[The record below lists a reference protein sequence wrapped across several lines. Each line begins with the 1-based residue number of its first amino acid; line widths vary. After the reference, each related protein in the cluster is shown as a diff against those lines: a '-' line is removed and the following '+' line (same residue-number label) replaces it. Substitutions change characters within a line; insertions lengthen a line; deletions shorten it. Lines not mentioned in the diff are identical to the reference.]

1 MPRKVKLF
9 AIAVAAALFFVAPRP
24 ASAQVSLGSI
34 SGTVVDPSGAV
45 VPGAEITA
53 TNVQTQ
59 AQTKTTSDT
68 SGLFKL
74 ALLPVG
80 TYEISVTK
88 TGFQTLVVTGI
99 QVSAGVDRGLGKLGM
114 KVGQLTTTVQ
124 VLAGT
129 PLLQTTEAQ
138 ISNTIGSQTLNNF
151 PGIQENQGMDFIA
164 LSLPGVA
171 NPRDLGFSNSNGTD
185 FSVNGIRSRNND
197 QQIDGQ
203 NNNDNSV
210 AGPALFVSNPDFV
223 QNYQITTNQFG
234 AEYGRNSGSVVN
246 IITKSGT
253 NNWHGTISATEGN
266 SVLDSLSNTQK
277 AFEGLTK
284 VPRFNNIFPSAT
296 IGGPLWKNHIFMFG
310 GFDTQINSS
319 RFVYANGGL
328 TPTPL
333 GVSQM
338 AACFD
343 GSQSITALQNH
354 GPYAIGGGAPVIS
367 GTPRIVSLSGGSFPN
382 FVPNNT
388 ATNLCDVEMAGV
400 QRTLSNSLH
409 EYDWVYRVDVT
420 VSDKDRFYGRY
431 LFQKQTFFNTDAF
444 SSSNVFA
451 AAGYP
456 VNVPS
461 LGQDIGLSWTHV
473 ISGRQ
478 VNEARFSYG
487 RTNVQFGGNGI
498 GNTIPTQENIGNALA
513 RIQFATTGLLGFGP
527 PSNAPQG
534 RIVNTY
540 QVQDNWSYLWGKHQ
554 LRAGVNYTRQRSPN
568 IFLPSYNGT
577 YTFADWAAFAQ
588 NAPSTIQIAN
598 GNTKLNFVENDTFL
612 YVADDFRVSPNL
624 TLNLGLTW
632 SYYGQPANLFNEI
645 TTQRETNP
653 NTAFWNTSLP
663 LSVRTF
669 PSIPS
674 VKNSFAP
681 GVGFAY
687 SPQWGGWFTGNGK
700 MVIRGGYRLAY
711 DPPYYNIYLNIAT
724 AAPMVFLQTLRATA
738 TTSLPEMLANPIGPN
753 VRQQLSPLLTPGVFD
768 PRTFNE
774 TSIGPNFGPD
784 YVSLWSFG
792 IQRELTKGGVF
803 EARYVGNHGSDLFQS
818 INANPFVAGLAANF
832 PSALP
837 SGVTP
842 CLEADAVVPSAI
854 GRQNCNFGVVRER
867 INGAYSNYNALQLEF
882 RSTNLFNQLTM
893 LTGYTFSKTLDNSS
907 EIFGSFGGG
916 NTYAFSQNPFNNAN
930 GEYGLSG
937 LDIPQT
943 FNLSF
948 VESLPFYRAQHGV
961 IGHILGG
968 WGVSATYILSSGQT
982 YTPNQF
988 ALAAFTGTDTQ
999 DTTFDRAFSGG
1010 AFEVFRPFLSNPNAP
1025 AGNVGMFA
1033 ADACNYF
1040 GTDAA
1045 CSFTAPNT
1053 LLNFNTLNTSAGA
1066 TANTVSNSD
1075 VRFIVNGLE
1084 SQTVFGTPYGNAAR
1098 NSLRDAK
1105 TNTAN
1110 ITIFKNFKFWEKAT
1124 LEWHMSM
1131 INAFN
1136 HPNFSSVDPFVD
1148 DAGFQDLTTGFAD
1161 PSLFSGG
1168 NRSILFGLKVTF

>member
-1 MPRKVKLF
+1 M
-9 AIAVAAALFFVAPRP
+9 A
-24 ASAQVSLGSI
+24 
-34 SGTVVDPSGAV
+34 
-45 VPGAEITA
+45 
-53 TNVQTQ
+53 
-59 AQTKTTSDT
+59 
-68 SGLFKL
+68 
-74 ALLPVG
+74 
-80 TYEISVTK
+80 
-88 TGFQTLVVTGI
+88 
-99 QVSAGVDRGLGKLGM
+99 
-114 KVGQLTTTVQ
+114 
-124 VLAGT
+124 
-129 PLLQTTEAQ
+129 
-138 ISNTIGSQTLNNF
+138 
-151 PGIQENQGMDFIA
+151 
-164 LSLPGVA
+164 
-171 NPRDLGFSNSNGTD
+171 FSNSNGTD

-210 AGPALFVSNPDFV
+210 AGPALFLSNPDFV
-223 QNYQITTNQFG
+223 QDYQITTNQFG

-253 NNWHGTISATEGN
+253 NNWHGTVSATEGN

-319 RFVYANGGL
+319 KFVYANGGL

-338 AACFD
+338 AGCFP
-343 GSQSITALQNH
+343 GSASIAALQSH
-354 GPYAIGGGAPVIS
+354 GPYAVGGGDPTIS
-367 GTPRIVSLSGGSFPN
+367 GKPEIVTLTGASTPDGTCG
-382 FVPNNT
+382 
-388 ATNLCDVEMAGV
+388 VEMAGV

-431 LFQKQTFFNTDAF
+431 LYQKQTFFNTDAF
-444 SSSNVFA
+444 SSSNIYA

-498 GNTIPTQENIGNALA
+498 GNTIPTQENIGTALA
-513 RIQFATTGLLGFGP
+513 RITFSDPSLLGFGP
-527 PSNAPQG
+527 PTNAPQG

-540 QVQDNWSYLWGKHQ
+540 QVQDNWSYLWGRHQ
-554 LRAGVNYTRQRSPN
+554 LRAGANYTRQRSPN
-568 IFLPSYNGT
+568 IFLPNFNGSFR
-577 YTFADWAAFAQ
+577 FADWSAFAQ
-588 NAPSTIQIAN
+588 NVPNSVSIAN
-598 GNTKLNFVENDTFL
+598 GNPKLNFIENDTFL
-612 YVADDFRVSPNL
+612 YVADDFKVTPNL

-632 SYYGQPANLFNEI
+632 SYYGQPANLFNQI

-653 NTAFWNTSLP
+653 STAFWNTSLP

-681 GVGFAY
+681 GFGFAY
-687 SPQWGGWFTGNGK
+687 SPQWGGWLTGNGK
-700 MVIRGGYRLAY
+700 TVIRGGYRLAY
-711 DPPYYNIYLNIAT
+711 DPPYYNIYLNIAS
-724 AAPMVFLQTLRATA
+724 AAPMVFLQTFGKAASGKIPL
-738 TTSLPEMLANPIGPN
+738 LADPVGTN
-753 VRQQLSPLLTPGVFD
+753 VRTQLAPVLTPGVFN
-768 PRTFNE
+768 PRQFNE

-792 IQRELTKGGVF
+792 IQRELTKGAVF

-818 INANPFVAGLAANF
+818 INANPFVAGLATSF
-832 PSALP
+832 PNSLP

-842 CLEADAVVPSAI
+842 CLAADAAVPSAT
-854 GRQNCNFGVVRER
+854 GRQNCNFGAVRER

-893 LTGYTFSKTLDNSS
+893 LTGYTFSKTLDNAS
-907 EIFGSFGGG
+907 EIFGTFGGG
-916 NTYAFSQNPFNNAN
+916 NTLAFSQNPFNNAN

-948 VESLPFYRAQHGV
+948 VESLPFYRSQHGV

-968 WGVSATYILSSGQT
+968 WGVSSTYILSSGQT
-982 YTPNQF
+982 YTPQQF
-988 ALAAFTGTDTQ
+988 ALAFSTGTNTQ
-999 DTTFDRAFSGG
+999 DTVFDNAFAGTF
-1010 AFEVFRPFLSNPNAP
+1010 ETFRPFLSNPNANP
-1025 AGNVGMFA
+1025 MNVGVFA
-1033 ADACNYF
+1033 GDACGLF
-1040 GTDAA
+1040 GAGCALTP
-1045 CSFTAPNT
+1045 TT
-1053 LLNFNTLNTSAGA
+1053 LLNFNAVNTTG
-1066 TANTVSNSD
+1066 TVNTVDKSQ
-1075 VRFIVNGLE
+1075 VRFIVNGATAQ
-1084 SQTVFGTPYGNAAR
+1084 SVFGTPYGNAAR

-1105 TNTAN
+1105 TNSAN

-1124 LEWHMSM
+1124 LEWHMSL

-1148 DAGFQDLTTGFAD
+1148 DAGLQAETTGFAD